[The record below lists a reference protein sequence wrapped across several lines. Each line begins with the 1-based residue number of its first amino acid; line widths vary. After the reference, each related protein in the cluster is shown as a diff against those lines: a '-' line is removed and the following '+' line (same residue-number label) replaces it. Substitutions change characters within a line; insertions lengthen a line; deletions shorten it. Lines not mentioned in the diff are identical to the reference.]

1 MSARTTATAKPETP
15 LVRAELGVLVG
26 VGSQSTTGEGLG
38 TAATNANKS
47 AKNFIDTSRN
57 SLFFLYPF
65 FNFIGAIIMH
75 CQKLTPEWLKLQD
88 YVKENKYNINIAK
101 VECTVDTTL
110 CEKIDGYPYIEQIEN
125 GESKGEVDREID
137 HLKSIAKSFEAS
149 KSGFV
154 KLQEY
159 IDEQTRPDSTV
170 NPKGELLF
178 LTDDLFKSMTNKK
191 PWLLHC
197 KNLMPVLEELA
208 PRLKNRVNVG
218 KVDCTQHGK
227 ICKEY
232 GVDGYPTIFFSNEP
246 DTRARFRGS
255 RQLPTLEEFALSF
268 VNEPSFVPIQASGIP
283 EKIKSN
289 EVALFYV
296 FDDDKDLENVV
307 RVSKQVKTK
316 IPFFI
321 CPDKKGFK
329 ELKVKGNSLVIVK
342 DGGISQVEYS
352 GDLSDIKKVS
362 EWVLLNRFAM
372 APVLDADSQ
381 EHLIMQSEYLVI
393 TVVDP
398 NSAQG
403 KEAILQ
409 LKKTA
414 TSWHEENPSETKVR
428 FTYIDGI
435 QFDQYTKQVY
445 GISADE
451 LPRFVVTKPHD
462 DLYWDVHQTGQL
474 YTINKKSYYLA
485 LEEARNNLT
494 SPKSTKGFIG
504 KMFYNIKKFF
514 IFISSSWLNII
525 LAIGVVSGLFYY
537 VCWRPTGYQKLSTQL
552 DRKAE

>member
-1 MSARTTATAKPETP
+1 MQVWLLTLISFALATTSDAIKKAYEEADPQLFKLSTSNFKSSVASGNWLVFYGAKWC
-15 LVRAELGVLVG
+15 
-26 VGSQSTTGEGLG
+26 GE
-38 TAATNANKS
+38 
-47 AKNFIDTSRN
+47 
-57 SLFFLYPF
+57 
-65 FNFIGAIIMH
+65 
-75 CQKLTPEWLKLQD
+75 

-159 IDEQTRPDSTV
+159 IDEQTKPDSTV

-191 PWLLHC
+191 PWLLVFFAPWVTII
-197 KNLMPVLEELA
+197 NLVW
-208 PRLKNRVNVG
+208 
-218 KVDCTQHGK
+218 K

-232 GVDGYPTIFFSNEP
+232 GVDGYPTIFFANEP
-246 DTRARFRGS
+246 DTRARFKGG
-255 RQLPTLEEFALSF
+255 RQLANLEDFALSF

-329 ELKVKGNSLVIVK
+329 ELKVKGNSMVIVK
-342 DGGISQVEYS
+342 DGGISQAEYS

-362 EWVLLNRFAM
+362 EWILLNRFAM

-381 EHLIMQSEYLVI
+381 EHLIMQSEYLII

-435 QFDQYTKQVY
+435 QFDHYTKQVY
-445 GISADE
+445 GISPDE

-462 DLYWDVHQTGQL
+462 DLYWDAHQTGQL

-525 LAIGVVSGLFYY
+525 LAIGATKSYL
-537 VCWRPTGYQKLSTQL
+537 LN
-552 DRKAE
+552 